1 MITLKLVGDD
11 YYDAEE
17 DCYVMTIGASIN
29 CLQTD
34 VVIKDDGKDWE
45 CYLWSVEFL
54 PSTSRGVKDKYLVKY
69 KVYD

>member
-11 YYDAEE
+11 YYDAED

-34 VVIKDDGKDWE
+34 VVINDDGKDWE

-54 PSTSRGVKDKYLVKY
+54 PSQGRGMKDKYLVKY
-69 KVYD
+69 KVY